1 MGLGVGAQDS
11 MRNLEIKQRITP
23 DLPSYITLS
32 APVNLYIVFVNLPV
46 TVFLIFWDIIF
57 LTNPPVPATVS
68 QPGGR
73 SALPLKISPQLPDQ
87 ENTTAPTIYRH
98 RHPSFT
104 MQGRT
109 KRPNY
114 SSAIPGPG
122 AYSPERFH
130 LHLPRP
136 PSFTLG
142 IRHSEFVTPLVVN
155 VTD

>member
-87 ENTTAPTIYRH
+87 ENTTAPTWTFTVIAIRPSPCRGGLKGPIIPLLFLALAPTARRDFICTFQDH
-98 RHPSFT
+98 HPSLWASDT
-104 MQGRT
+104 L
-109 KRPNY
+109 
-114 SSAIPGPG
+114 SL
-122 AYSPERFH
+122 SPH
-130 LHLPRP
+130 LW
-136 PSFTLG
+136 
-142 IRHSEFVTPLVVN
+142 
-155 VTD
+155 